1 MRITNESVFAA
12 LFGTE
17 LKRKV
22 LAFLGSNDMAL
33 TEREL
38 SRRLRVS
45 HTAVN
50 KVMKQLLEMNAVE
63 CMSIGKA
70 LVWHLNEK
78 SFTYQKITDYIK
90 LADLTPLEY
99 VKDMIAEGVK
109 EEIERINE
117 KKQTENAKLGKKLF
131 PRIEAAYIYGSVA
144 SGKARPESDIDV
156 LILLEKDFDNDN
168 LREVLEDKVGKPL
181 MEKTGNFVSFSVYS
195 QEAVHGNEPH
205 WLKTAIEKGI
215 RVY

>member
-22 LAFLGSNDMAL
+22 LAFLGSNDEAL
-33 TEREL
+33 TEREIA
-38 SRRLRVS
+38 RRLRVS
-45 HTAVN
+45 HTAIN

-78 SFTYQKITDYIK
+78 SFTYQKIKDYVE
-90 LADLTPLEY
+90 LALLTPLGY
-99 VKDMIAEGVK
+99 VKGLVADGVK
-109 EEIERINE
+109 QEMEQINAN
-117 KKQTENAKLGKKLF
+117 KQPGNEKLGKRLF

-144 SGKARPESDIDV
+144 SGNAKPDSDVDV
-156 LILLEKDFDNDN
+156 LVLLEKDFRNGE
-168 LREVLEDKVGKPL
+168 LRERLEKKVGESL
-181 MEKTGNFVSFSVYS
+181 MEKTGNFVSFNVYS
-195 QEAVHGNEPH
+195 QEAVRQNEPH